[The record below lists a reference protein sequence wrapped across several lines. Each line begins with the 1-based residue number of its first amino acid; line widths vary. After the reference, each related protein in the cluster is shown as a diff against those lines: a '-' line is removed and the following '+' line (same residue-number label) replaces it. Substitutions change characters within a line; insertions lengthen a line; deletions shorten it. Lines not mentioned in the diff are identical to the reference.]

1 MNRKRLLLF
10 FLFMLPLWLSA
21 QYYLS
26 GEDPASLRW
35 KQINTD
41 YFRII
46 YPQQS
51 ALQAQKLARL
61 LDQTYQ
67 ASRLDIASPALKSDL
82 ILHNQSVIS
91 NASVAWAP
99 HRLDFYTTP
108 AQDGYAQDWFKQLA
122 VHELRHVAQISK
134 LNQGFGHALNIILGQ
149 QASAGLLG
157 TFIPMWFMEGDAVAN
172 ETMLSFSGRGREGI
186 FLSKMRAQLLQKGYY
201 VYDKAY
207 FGSYKDYTPNIYEL
221 GYYLVVHNKVKYGP
235 LLWENALRQ
244 TARKPYTFVPFSLGI
259 KQVTGIGK
267 NRLYK
272 ETMYDLYENWKPGF
286 DSSYYT
292 PVEQLSPMKNAY
304 TSYRFP
310 QQITNGSFIALRTAI
325 NEVSAL
331 VLVNKENE
339 KVLYTPGA
347 IFPYSLSATDSLL
360 VWNELQPDLRWSNQ
374 NYAVIKIATIDKK
387 SIRQL
392 TFKSRYF
399 APDIS
404 KDNKLIACINS
415 TPEGTHY
422 LSVLNAESGDVLVES
437 ALEDYFPATPK
448 WHPDSRHI
456 VVVMTGNEGKALF
469 LFDMTSSSWEQ
480 ISPFGFTDIQLSDVT
495 ADQVI
500 LSASQDEVSQIYALD
515 LKNRTTKKL
524 VSVPFG
530 ATDAVFDTQRQRLV
544 FADYTADGFRLVAAE
559 TQNFLNETV
568 GAELPTNFPMAD
580 QLSQMRSLVIDTLP
594 ANDSLYPEKEYSK
607 LENLF
612 NFHSWSP
619 AFIDVDNVSLKP
631 GVSLFSQNSL
641 STMVTELGYAYDL
654 NEQTGKTSVNLQYR
668 GFYPILNAGFSTGLR
683 RDEAIIDTTLYHLKW
698 WETEWNFSAYLP
710 LNFTRDKWLRGLQ
723 PGVSVGFLKRTMDSD
738 VGLKFKEKNTTAFSY
753 DLFAYQQ
760 LRLSKRDIYP
770 RFGQNLWLVF
780 RHSPLDNEPSEQ
792 FFAAANL
799 YFPGLFKHHGIK
811 VYAAYQQENSGFYS
825 FSNLV
830 SVARGY
836 KDLFFDQKS
845 SFKIDYVFPIAY
857 PDLNL
862 PSFFYLQRL
871 RGGVFA
877 DHFIGESSRY
887 SANLSSA
894 GAELYSDWYFFNLPA
909 PVILG
914 GRISRA
920 FDKDEW
926 VAEFL
931 FGININALY

>member
-1 MNRKRLLLF
+1 MSRKHQVLFLLF
-10 FLFMLPLWLSA
+10 LLPLWLSA

-35 KQINTD
+35 KQINTS

-46 YPQQS
+46 YPQES
-51 ALQAQKLARL
+51 ASQAQKLARL

-67 ASRLDIASPALKSDL
+67 ASRLDIASPALRSDL

-99 HRLDFYTTP
+99 RRLDFYTTP

-134 LNQGFGHALNIILGQ
+134 LNQGFGHALNIVLGQ

-157 TFIPMWFMEGDAVAN
+157 AFIPMWFMEGDAVTN
-172 ETMLSFSGRGREGI
+172 ETMLSFSGRGRDGI

-221 GYYLVVHNKVKYGP
+221 GYYLVAHNKVKYGP

-259 KQVTGIGK
+259 KQITGIGK
-267 NRLYK
+267 NKLYK
-272 ETMYDLYENWKPGF
+272 ETMYDLYENWKTTY
-286 DSSYYT
+286 DTSYYT
-292 PVEQLSPMKNAY
+292 PIEQLSPTKKAY

-310 QQITNGSFIALRTAI
+310 QKIANESFIALRTAI

-360 VWNELQPDLRWSNQ
+360 VWSELQPDLRWTNQ
-374 NYAVIKIATIDKK
+374 SYAVIKVAALGQK

-404 KDNKLIACINS
+404 ANNKQIVCVNS
-415 TPEGTHY
+415 TEEGAHFVV
-422 LSVLNAESGDVLVES
+422 VLDAKNGDILIKS
-437 ALEDYFPATPK
+437 ALENYFPATPK
-448 WHPDSRHI
+448 WHPNSRQ
-456 VVVMTGNEGKALF
+456 VAVVMTGNEGKALF
-469 LFDMTSSSWEQ
+469 LFDTKLNSWEQ
-480 ISPFGFTDIQLSDVT
+480 LSPFSFTDIQLSDVT
-495 ADQVI
+495 EDQVI
-500 LSASQDEVSQIYALD
+500 FSASQDEVSQIYALN
-515 LKNRTTKKL
+515 LKSRTTTKL
-524 VSVPFG
+524 ISAPFG
-530 ATDAVFDTQRQRLV
+530 ATDAVFDAQQQKLV

-559 TQNFLNETV
+559 AQDFLNETV
-568 GAELPTNFPMAD
+568 GTKLPTNFPLAD
-580 QLSQMRSLVIDTLP
+580 ELMQIGSLVIDTLQTS
-594 ANDSLYPEKEYSK
+594 DSLYPEEKYSK
-607 LENLF
+607 LAHLF

-619 AFIDVDNVSLKP
+619 AFIDVDNISLKP

-654 NEQTGKTSVNLQYR
+654 NEQVGKTSVNLQYR

-683 RDEAIIDTTLYHLKW
+683 RDETVIDTTLYKLKW
-698 WETEWNFSAYLP
+698 KEIDWNFSAQLP

-723 PGVSVGFLKRTMDSD
+723 PGVSVRYLKRTMDPD
-738 VGLKFKEKNTTAFSY
+738 VGVNFRENNTTAFSY
-753 DLFAYQQ
+753 DVFAYQQ

-770 RFGQNLWLVF
+770 RFGQNLQVVF
-780 RHSPLDNEPSEQ
+780 RHSPLDNEVSEQ
-792 FFAAANL
+792 FFAGANL

-811 VYAAYQQENSGFYS
+811 LYAAYQQENSGFYS
-825 FSNLV
+825 FGNLV

-836 KDLFFDQKS
+836 NNLFFDQKS
-845 SFKIDYVFPIAY
+845 SFKIDYVFPIVY
-857 PDLNL
+857 PDINL

-871 RGGVFA
+871 RGGFFA

-920 FDKDEW
+920 FDKNEW
-926 VAEFL
+926 VVEFL

>member
-1 MNRKRLLLF
+1 MNYKHPLLFLF
-10 FLFMLPLWLSA
+10 FLLPFWLSA

-35 KQINTD
+35 KQINTN

-46 YPQQS
+46 YPEQS

-108 AQDGYAQDWFKQLA
+108 AQDGYAQEWFKQLA

-134 LNQGFGHALNIILGQ
+134 LNQGFGHAMNIVLGE
-149 QASAGLLG
+149 QASAVLLG
-157 TFIPMWFMEGDAVAN
+157 AFIPMWFMEGDAVTN
-172 ETMLSFSGRGREGI
+172 ETMLSYSGRGRDGI

-221 GYYLVVHNKVKYGP
+221 GYYLVAHNKVKYGP

-244 TARKPYTFVPFSLGI
+244 TARKPYTFAPFSLGI
-259 KQVTGIGK
+259 KQVTEIGK
-267 NRLYK
+267 NKLYK
-272 ETMYDLYENWKPGF
+272 ETMYELYESWKTSY
-286 DSSYYT
+286 DTTYYT
-292 PVEQLSPMKNAY
+292 PVEQLSPSKKAY

-310 QQITNGSFIALRTAI
+310 QQLSDGNTIALRTAI
-325 NEVSAL
+325 DEVSAL
-331 VLVNKENE
+331 VLVNKDSE

-360 VWNELQPDLRWSNQ
+360 VWSELQPDLRWTNQ
-374 NYAVIKIATIDKK
+374 DYAVIKVATLDKK

-392 TFKSRYF
+392 SFKSRYF

-404 KDNKLIACINS
+404 TDNKHIVCINS
-415 TPEGTHY
+415 TEEGTHFIT
-422 LSVLNAESGDVLVES
+422 VLNAENGDIVTES

-448 WHPDSRHI
+448 WHPDSQKI
-456 VVVMTGNEGKALF
+456 AVVMTGNEGKALF
-469 LFDMTSSSWEQ
+469 LFDTKSESWEQ
-480 ISPFGFTDIQLSDVT
+480 LSPFSFTDIQLSDVS
-495 ADQVI
+495 ANEVI
-500 LSASQDEVSQIYALD
+500 FSASQDEVSQIYALN
-515 LKNRTTKKL
+515 LENRTTKKL
-524 VSVPFG
+524 VSAPFG
-530 ATDAVFDTQRQRLV
+530 ATEAVFDAQQQQLI

-559 TQNFLNETV
+559 AQNFLNEIIP
-568 GAELPTNFPMAD
+568 AELPANFPLAD
-580 QLSQMRSLVIDTLP
+580 ALNQIGSLVIDTLP
-594 ANDSLYPEKEYSK
+594 VSDKIYLEKKYSK
-607 LENLF
+607 LAHLF

-619 AFIDVDNVSLKP
+619 AFVDVDNISLKP
-631 GVSLFSQNSL
+631 GLSLFSQNSL

-654 NEQTGKTSVNLQYR
+654 NEQVGKTSINLQYR

-683 RDEAIIDTTLYHLKW
+683 RDVAVLDTTLYQLKW
-698 WETEWNFSAYLP
+698 QETDWTFSAHLP

-723 PGVSVGFLKRTMDSD
+723 PGVSVRLLQRTMDPD
-738 VGLKFKEKNTTAFSY
+738 VGLNFRESSATAFSY
-753 DLFAYQQ
+753 DVYAYQQ

-770 RFGQNLWLVF
+770 RFGQNLQLVF

-792 FFAAANL
+792 LFAAANL

-811 VYAAYQQENSGFYS
+811 LYAAYQQENSGFYS

-836 KDLFFDQKS
+836 NNLFFDQKS
-845 SFKIDYVFPIAY
+845 SFKIDYVFPIVY
-857 PDLNL
+857 PDINL
-862 PSFFYLQRL
+862 PTFFYLQRL
-871 RGGVFA
+871 RGGFFA
-877 DHFIGESSRY
+877 DHFIGERTNSSTR
-887 SANLSSA
+887 LSSA

-920 FDKDEW
+920 FDKNEW